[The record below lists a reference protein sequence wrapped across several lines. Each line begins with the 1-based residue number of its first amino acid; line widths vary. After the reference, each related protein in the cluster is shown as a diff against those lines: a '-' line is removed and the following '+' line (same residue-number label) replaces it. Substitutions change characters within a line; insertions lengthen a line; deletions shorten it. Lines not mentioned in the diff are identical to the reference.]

1 MERWVTFDCY
11 GTLIDWD
18 AGIAEQLAR
27 LFPTAE
33 RMDLLARY
41 HELEARVQKE
51 SQSLKYRAVLTQ
63 TLTQLAAEADLGL
76 PEEEQDALARALP
89 DWRPFPETH
98 DALTRARDLGWRLA
112 ILSNSD
118 PDLIAASKQLIDV
131 TFDETVV
138 ASEIQSYKPSHGHW
152 NEFFARTAAQREA
165 YVHVAASL
173 FHDIAPCNDLGL
185 ESIWINRKQEVPD
198 ISVARE
204 LPDLTTLPD
213 VLEELVSLAR

>member
-1 MERWVTFDCY
+1 MTFDCY

-27 LFPTAE
+27 LFPAAE
-33 RMDLLARY
+33 RTDLLARY
-41 HELEARVQKE
+41 HELEARVQNE

-63 TLTQLAAEADLGL
+63 TLTQLAAEADLRL

-98 DALTRARDLGWRLA
+98 DALKRARDLGWRLA

-152 NEFFARTAAQREA
+152 KEFFARTAAQRET

-185 ESIWINRKQEVPD
+185 ESIWINRNQEVPD
-198 ISVARE
+198 FSVARE

-213 VLEELVSLAR
+213 VLGEMERLAR

>member
-1 MERWVTFDCY
+1 MTFDCY

-63 TLTQLAAEADLGL
+63 TLTQLAAEADLRL

-118 PDLIAASKQLIDV
+118 PDLIAASKQLIDG

-152 NEFFARTAAQREA
+152 KEFFARTAAQRDA

-173 FHDIAPCNDLGL
+173 FHDVAPCIDLDL